1 MIGNT
6 KGPTERLT
14 VKNKNNNKKQLGS
27 VYIAAVTI
35 ISIMIIAVL
44 GFIVWQNFIQPK
56 TSVDSNDSAS
66 IKSETTKSKTKT
78 GDSALDDST
87 DSSVNEADSNYDSST
102 ANFAIDYWNIK
113 GTYSSSHKINYS
125 ISNDQILFID
135 SEELPASCTSGIARI
150 KRFAADDYTNGY
162 PASAKDESYI
172 DKKASVEFAK
182 NKYSSTGG
190 NKKVGDY
197 YYVLTTPM
205 QYCVE
210 TGAESL
216 QKTIFGDVLSYF
228 KTLSVK

>member
-1 MIGNT
+1 
-6 KGPTERLT
+6 
-14 VKNKNNNKKQLGS
+14 
-27 VYIAAVTI
+27 
-35 ISIMIIAVL
+35 MIIAVL

-56 TSVDSNDSAS
+56 SSVDSNDSAN
-66 IKSETTKSKTKT
+66 IESETTKSKAKT
-78 GDSALDDST
+78 DDSSSDSST
-87 DSSVNEADSNYDSST
+87 DSSVDEAGLIYDSGT
-102 ANFAIDYWNIK
+102 ANFTIDYWDIK
-113 GTYSSSHKINYS
+113 GTYISSHKINYS

-150 KRFAADDYTNGY
+150 KRFGANDYTHNY
-162 PASAKDESYI
+162 PASYSDGNSV

-210 TGAESL
+210 TGAENL
-216 QKTIFGDVLSYF
+216 QKTIFGDILNYF

>member
-1 MIGNT
+1 
-6 KGPTERLT
+6 

-56 TSVDSNDSAS
+56 AAGDSNSSTAS
-66 IKSETTKSKTKT
+66 ESKTTKP
-78 GDSALDDST
+78 SAKADDITSDNSTNSGTDEDDST
-87 DSSVNEADSNYDSST
+87 YDSST

-113 GTYSSSHKINYS
+113 GTYNSSHKINYS

-150 KRFAADDYTNGY
+150 KRFAANDYTHGY
-162 PASAKDESYI
+162 PASYVDENYV
-172 DKKASVEFAK
+172 DKKASVEFVK

-216 QKTIFGDVLSYF
+216 QKAIFGDILNYF